1 MISGLYAITDGNRDG
16 RLGERVQAVLRG
28 GARMVQY
35 RDKECGEDERI
46 ATARELK
53 GLCRA
58 AGALFIVNDSPKVAL
73 ISEADG
79 VHLGQDDM
87 GVSEARALLGP
98 DRIIGV
104 SARTVERARRAEG
117 EGADY
122 IGVGAMFPTAT
133 KTEASVIGP
142 QKLAEIRAAVQ
153 IPIVAIG
160 GITRDNAPEVLAAG
174 ADALA
179 VVSSLMKDPNPL
191 LAAREFS
198 LLFNSRLPYPRGR
211 ILTIAGSDSG
221 GGAGI
226 QADLKTATLLGS
238 FGMSAITALT
248 AQNTLGVTGIHA
260 APPEFIG
267 AQIEAVLNDIGADMI
282 KVGMLFSPEII
293 RLVADNLRRYAIP
306 AVVDPVMI
314 AKGGAPL
321 LRQEAVTALREELLP
336 LAYLITPNLP
346 EAEVLT
352 GLSIR
357 TENDM
362 EKAALQLCQMGPR
375 NILIKGG
382 HLEGDSVDLLLEG
395 GRLHRF
401 YEKRFD
407 TPHTH
412 GTGCTYSATIAT
424 FLAQGLPLVQA
435 VQKAKI
441 FITDAIRQAPGF
453 GHGHGPVNHFRA
465 ALDALK
471 LTL

>member
-16 RLGERVQAVLRG
+16 RLVARVGAALRG

-35 RDKECGEDERI
+35 REKEGTDEERI
-46 ATARELK
+46 AIARELK
-53 GLCRA
+53 ELCQA
-58 AGALFIVNDSPKVAL
+58 AGALLIVNDSPAL
-73 ISEADG
+73 ALACQADG
-79 VHLGQDDM
+79 VHLGQQDM
-87 GVSEARALLGP
+87 AIAEARAILG
-98 DRIIGV
+98 RGKIIGV
-104 SARTVERARRAEG
+104 STRTVELARKAEQ

-122 IGVGAMFPTAT
+122 IGVGAMFPTGT
-133 KTEASVIGP
+133 KSDAIVIGP
-142 QKLAEIRAAVQ
+142 QKLAEIRREVK

-160 GITRDNAPEVLAAG
+160 GISRDNASEVLAAG
-174 ADALA
+174 ADVVA
-179 VVSSLMKDPNPL
+179 VVSALMQDPDPT

-211 ILTIAGSDSG
+211 VLTIAGSDSG

-248 AQNTLGVTGIHA
+248 AQNTLGVTDIHP
-260 APPEFIG
+260 APPEFIA
-267 AQIEAVLNDIGADMI
+267 AQIEAVLSDIGADVI

-293 RLVADNLRRYAIP
+293 RLVAANIRRYALP

-314 AKGGAPL
+314 AKGGASL
-321 LRQEAVTALREELLP
+321 LREEAVAALRQELLP
-336 LAYLITPNLP
+336 LAYLITPNIP

-352 GLSIR
+352 GLAIR
-357 TENDM
+357 TESDM
-362 EKAALQLCQMGPR
+362 EKAAARLCTMGPR
-375 NILIKGG
+375 NVLVKGG
-382 HLEGDSVDLLLEG
+382 HLEGDSVDLLVEG

-401 YEKRFD
+401 HEKRFD

-412 GTGCTYSATIAT
+412 GTGCTYSAAIAT
-424 FLAQGLPLVQA
+424 FLAQGIPLVQA
-435 VQKAKI
+435 VQRGKI
-441 FITDAIRQAPGF
+441 FITEAIRHAPGI

-465 ALDALK
+465 ALNALN